1 MMMQIIFYSLAAILI
16 FSAIMVVTVRNPVKA
31 ALFLVLAFFTS
42 AAIWLTLE
50 AEFLALTLVLVYV
63 GAVMVLFLFVVMMLD
78 IRFSTMQE
86 QFTRYLP
93 LGILI
98 SALITIEMIAVVG
111 ANQFGLDLV
120 AMPQPKP
127 EDYSNTAAIGMVLYT
142 TYVYPFELASVILT
156 VAIIAAIALTL
167 RQGKRRQS
175 QQVSEQ
181 IKVKAEQR
189 VRLVTM
195 NMDKEEQSS

>member
-1 MMMQIIFYSLAAILI
+1 MMQIIFYSLAAILI

-98 SALITIEMIAVVG
+98 SALITVEMIAVVG
-111 ANQFGLDLV
+111 ANQFGLDIV

>member
-1 MMMQIIFYSLAAILI
+1 MMQIIFYSLAAILI

-98 SALITIEMIAVVG
+98 SALITVEMIAVVG